1 MEKEGEEPPPSP
13 SKGRM
18 PSVSFGTAAF
28 ILIRVKRAFKK
39 KRAKLKSS
47 VKEGGV
53 VSRPPLVRSR
63 TLPAI
68 VVPGVT
74 VVHTALDAS
83 DRRELEQSGL
93 PPPALTPTYPWDV
106 ASTSHTLTSWE
117 AQFGHASLLQTELM
131 MSTADVGG
139 TSPHQ
144 VVPADSPI
152 RPLLTVTTFDNGGSG
167 SERSSTSRLSCG
179 DGDLLGLSPTSG
191 SPGGLKVPG
200 AVAATSG
207 GLGRIARL
215 LVKDTSRSAEDSFR
229 RRTHSLESKNGAPP
243 LRRAASID
251 SLVDNSSTINNNNN
265 ITTAKPGNF
274 GMTKSNGHLRSY
286 LPVSPALIKRPSF
299 KFEKTQATPD
309 LAPHHLPVWPTTPSN
324 FLTFRCRSIITLGAM
339 STMDDVLMDGLN
351 LSKADRKKLEKI
363 SKINIHLH
371 ALFAAVEHGQMEK
384 ARSILDNN
392 QLDINSVNSDGVNVL
407 EIAVMYNRVSLAK
420 MLQQAGATESNS
432 GNYERRLQHLTDL
445 VTAAERRRADL
456 DCHMSAGAHAR
467 ETERQLELW
476 NRRVSHLRNMKTGL
490 EQMKPPGPPSAA
502 SVEVIDSTRV
512 KVTFREPEKQPQAI
526 TTKFKVEWSMDEWA
540 TVGGSLE
547 IHDMRRGSVFIDS
560 LTQGKRHHFRV
571 RAGNMKDYGPPL
583 ATTPPAAIPSSWR
596 DPDTRKPRLDGQI
609 GELDDLF
616 NQVCN
621 SRPQHAAEIKA
632 IEPGLETPL
641 NLRKA
646 QKKKSIKNLFSP
658 APKFH
663 RNLKRGCYLACL
675 IYCED
680 KVLVTTEEFPP
691 VVEVDDN
698 YMSQARPHFHWLLKI
713 ATTWEDV
720 KSLRQDMERAG
731 SASTVPFRIKLLQAA
746 ANMQATLGIQDLG
759 QFYHEPIK
767 DSNGTLVFCTIRHI
781 KSTKSI
787 SAMNV
792 KWVPLSKLREKRSST
807 SGQGTTPTEPPSTL
821 AGDLLLTSLQEYIL
835 YDQVSRVPLRRGL
848 YLGYLKLKSSVDV
861 LQVLVPEKTPNVFP
875 HVKIRDNPHVSREEW
890 EWLQSLESATGDR
903 WHSGCEVDAEEIERE
918 IASLPHA
925 PSPAQIVW
933 HSQVGQAA
941 HQLLNQLEVE
951 EKAKLQH
958 RLYCKEVLELS
969 PDVAFLLVMPPVDA
983 VCSAPGQEDAL
994 LTQPSL
1000 TTMPL
1005 QVFEMIH
1012 MGTYQRELIG
1022 RYARLSYILEMDTL
1036 MAQHA
1041 SREAFSQ
1048 EEISYT
1054 RDRLWQLQSFQEQ
1067 LDVIWRG
1074 LRWVM
1079 DAITYARDKAAS
1091 GAILA
1096 TLLTCPLPSITL
1108 QQPVQ
1113 HSPSHIPVTSSSSSH
1128 DTHSSSE
1135 SLQHGADSKRL
1146 RKDDVSYT
1154 AKKSEMPR
1162 MLKSKTSEN
1171 IRAAVKCEPRFHKSK
1186 TAECLLSGSGYAQSC
1201 GKSYNSLNE
1210 CLLSGE
1216 EQNENVP
1223 LLTWT
1228 TEKMDYS
1235 GERKMYSRD
1244 LPTSRSENHLQRCVD
1259 TEYPPRKAS
1268 APAFF
1273 DTHEGCL
1280 KSKCCNSDPRINQS
1294 SSSLESVEQAN
1305 KTKHTDVEYEETIAS
1320 SKSPTSSCF
1329 DLHQRYSGSN
1339 LNVDIQRAGSS
1350 LSHDSEAS
1358 FSSMNASLR
1367 SLSSN
1372 ENEND
1377 TLSLMSGRSE
1387 TSEARSTEGEELLE
1401 GAVRSEEP
1409 AIIQVYAAY
1418 ETGLAS
1424 GTSVKLQITPRTTA
1438 REVIDLVVKQLNMA
1452 VVLKGKGGPTYGND
1466 RLRDFVLVAVIG
1478 IRERC
1483 LRDDFR
1489 PLQLQNPWIRGKL
1502 YVRLRHDVLAA
1513 LEQSNSRHSAY
1524 L

>member
-1 MEKEGEEPPPSP
+1 MHLPETDSPAPVRRRKKSLLNLKRPFSSLGRTIRSSLLLDRCPPTSPVRMVGYWETTSPTIQEDESRPAFPIPTSDPISLDHHNSSSSLSSRECCATPPSTSLDSPTFLGGEEGGGIGGGPPSQCDHCHLP
-13 SKGRM
+13 LQQRLSTPEVASLQSSM
-18 PSVSFGTAAF
+18 
-28 ILIRVKRAFKK
+28 
-39 KRAKLKSS
+39 KSIS
-47 VKEGGV
+47 LSPTSLGEE
-53 VSRPPLVRSR
+53 RNVRSR
-63 TLPAI
+63 TLSF
-68 VVPGVT
+68 T
-74 VVHTALDAS
+74 TL
-83 DRRELEQSGL
+83 RR
-93 PPPALTPTYPWDV
+93 
-106 ASTSHTLTSWE
+106 
-117 AQFGHASLLQTELM
+117 
-131 MSTADVGG
+131 
-139 TSPHQ
+139 
-144 VVPADSPI
+144 
-152 RPLLTVTTFDNGGSG
+152 RKG
-167 SERSSTSRLSCG
+167 SERRQTRSTEVTRRSWEKEEWENE
-179 DGDLLGLSPTSG
+179 LL
-191 SPGGLKVPG
+191 VPSERMCRRYTY
-200 AVAATSG
+200 AHVDTAQMYSSG
-207 GLGRIARL
+207 G
-215 LVKDTSRSAEDSFR
+215 E
-229 RRTHSLESKNGAPP
+229 
-243 LRRAASID
+243 
-251 SLVDNSSTINNNNN
+251 
-265 ITTAKPGNF
+265 
-274 GMTKSNGHLRSY
+274 
-286 LPVSPALIKRPSF
+286 
-299 KFEKTQATPD
+299 
-309 LAPHHLPVWPTTPSN
+309 TPSPDSCKSEGHY
-324 FLTFRCRSIITLGAM
+324 FWPSAM
-339 STMDDVLMDGLN
+339 STMDDVLVDGLN
-351 LSKADRKKLEKI
+351 LSKADRKKLEKYN
-363 SKINIHLH
+363 KINIHLH

-407 EIAVMYNRVSLAK
+407 EIAVMNNHVALAK
-420 MLQQAGATESNS
+420 MLQQAGATESNAGS
-432 GNYERRLQHLTDL
+432 IDRRMQHIKDL
-445 VTAAERRRADL
+445 VASAERRRGDL
-456 DCHMSAGAHAR
+456 DCALSGGAHSR
-467 ETERQLELW
+467 ETQRQHELW
-476 NRRVSHLRNMKTGL
+476 DRRVTLLRNMKTGL
-490 EQMKPPGPPSAA
+490 EQMKPPGPPNVAT
-502 SVEVIDSTRV
+502 VEVIDSTRV
-512 KVTFREPEKQPQAI
+512 KVTFREPELQHQAI
-526 TTKFKVEWSMDEWA
+526 TTKFKVEWSMDEW
-540 TVGGSLE
+540 TSVTGSLE
-547 IHDMRRGSVFIDS
+547 IHDLRRMSVFIDG

-571 RAGNMKDYGPPL
+571 LAGNMKDYGSPL
-583 ATTPPAAIPSSWR
+583 PTSPPAAIPSSWR
-596 DPDTRKPRLDGQI
+596 DADSRKQRLDGQVS
-609 GELDDLF
+609 ELDDLF

-621 SRPQHAAEIKA
+621 TRPQHASEIKA

-720 KSLRQDMERAG
+720 KSLRQDMDRAG

-746 ANMQATLGIQDLG
+746 ANMQTTLGIQDLG

-781 KSTKSI
+781 KSTKGI

-792 KWVPLSKLREKRSST
+792 KWVPLAKLREKRSST
-807 SGQGTTPTEPPSTL
+807 SGQGSTPTEAPSTL
-821 AGDLLLTSLQEYIL
+821 AGDLLLTSLQDYIL

-848 YLGYLKLKSSVDV
+848 YLGYMKLKSSVDV

-890 EWLQSLESATGDR
+890 EWMKNLEFVTGD
-903 WHSGCEVDAEEIERE
+903 HSLTGSEIRAEDIEKEIS
-918 IASLPHA
+918 SLPHV
-925 PSPAQIVW
+925 PSPAQLVW

-941 HQLLNQLEVE
+941 HLLLNQLDVE
-951 EKAKLQH
+951 ERAKLHH
-958 RLYCKEVLELS
+958 RLYCGEVLELS

-983 VCSAPGQEDAL
+983 VCSAPGQDDAL
-994 LTQPSL
+994 LNHPSL
-1000 TTMPL
+1000 ATMPL

-1054 RDRLWQLQSFQEQ
+1054 RNRLWELQNFQEQ
-1067 LDVIWRG
+1067 LDAIWRG

-1096 TLLTCPLPSITL
+1096 MLLACPLPSVTL
-1108 QQPVQ
+1108 QQQVQ
-1113 HSPSHIPVTSSSSSH
+1113 HSPSHLPVTTTSSSQ

-1146 RKDDVSYT
+1146 RKDDLSYT
-1154 AKKSEMPR
+1154 AKKSDMPR

-1186 TAECLLSGSGYAQSC
+1186 TAECLLSTSSYVQSC
-1201 GKSYNSLNE
+1201 GKSYNSLND
-1210 CLLSGE
+1210 CMLSND

-1223 LLTWT
+1223 LLGWT
-1228 TEKMDYS
+1228 AEKMECG
-1235 GERKMYSRD
+1235 GERKMYCRD
-1244 LPTSRSENHLQRCVD
+1244 LPTSRSENHLQHCVEH
-1259 TEYPPRKAS
+1259 EYPPRKAS
-1268 APAFF
+1268 APAYL

-1280 KSKCCNSDPRINQS
+1280 KSKCCRSEPKINQT
-1294 SSSLESVEQAN
+1294 SSSLESVEQSS
-1305 KTKHTDVEYEETIAS
+1305 KTKHADIEYEETVAS

-1329 DLHQRYSGSN
+1329 DLHQRYSSNN

-1377 TLSLMSGRSE
+1377 TVSLMSGRSE

-1424 GTSVKLQITPRTTA
+1424 GTSVKLHITPRTTA

-1502 YVRLRHDVLAA
+1502 YVRLRRDVLAA